1 MFNTRGRRIS
11 SASGVDH
18 DTTKHEYHWGERSE
32 PLLSDDGR
40 KFLCMYVMVRWYS
53 LIAGFYTRGPYQ
65 FRVFLTT
72 NANKKDFE

>member
-40 KFLCMYVMVRWYS
+40 KFLCMYVMVRGT
-53 LIAGFYTRGPYQ
+53 A
-65 FRVFLTT
+65 
-72 NANKKDFE
+72 